1 MENWSEHFG
10 IDFELIKESKDYFK
24 LKWNLFWDQIGRI
37 EDEIGGRIEGAD
49 YKYWFLA
56 ELIKNYD

>member
-1 MENWSEHFG
+1 MENLSEHFG

-49 YKYWFLA
+49 YKY
-56 ELIKNYD
+56 